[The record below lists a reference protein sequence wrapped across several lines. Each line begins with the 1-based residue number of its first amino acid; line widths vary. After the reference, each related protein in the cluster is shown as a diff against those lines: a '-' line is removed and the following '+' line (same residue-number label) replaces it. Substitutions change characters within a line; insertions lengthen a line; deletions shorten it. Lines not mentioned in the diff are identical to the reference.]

1 MAAANAY
8 YKMEER
14 KKKFETEVSA
24 NLTDNKKL
32 QLYTKALSSSGDGKS
47 SPINSSINEQVL

>member
-14 KKKFETEVSA
+14 KKKFEIQVSA
-24 NLTDNKKL
+24 NLTDSKKL
-32 QLYTKALSSSGDGKS
+32 QLRTEVLSSSGDGRS
-47 SPINSSINEQVL
+47 SPLNSSINEQVL